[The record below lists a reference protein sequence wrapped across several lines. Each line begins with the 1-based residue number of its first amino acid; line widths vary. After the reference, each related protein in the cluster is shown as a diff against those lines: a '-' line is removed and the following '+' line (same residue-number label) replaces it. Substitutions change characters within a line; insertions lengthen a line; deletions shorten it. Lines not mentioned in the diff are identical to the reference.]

1 MYELQFT
8 SHLIDLLLVDPTVRH
23 LLIAPLCLFLHI
35 TNIWFYYSTH
45 NKGEK
50 FFWLPLLLSLLSY
63 HCHMSTHTYNP
74 LDTSK
79 GIRFYSMNMVLLC
92 SSYEK
97 PKQIYKKKIYV
108 LEWLTWPRSRFQITR
123 NYSMVMAFFF
133 KVIGGKS
140 HIKTHTIIN
149 KQSISPVP

>member
-1 MYELQFT
+1 MYELQFA
-8 SHLIDLLLVDPTVRH
+8 SHLIDLLLLTLQWD
-23 LLIAPLCLFLHI
+23 I
-35 TNIWFYYSTH
+35 
-45 NKGEK
+45 
-50 FFWLPLLLSLLSY
+50 FWLLHFVFSFTSLTYDFIILLTIRGKNSFGCSFFCPC
-63 HCHMSTHTYNP
+63 CHIIDTSTHTYNP

-92 SSYEK
+92 SSYET

-123 NYSMVMAFFF
+123 NHSMVMAFFF
-133 KVIGGKS
+133 KVIGGKF

-149 KQSISPVP
+149 K